1 VVDDERSVLLGR
13 DGRVLLTYLAGTDDG
28 RPAAFDALPG
38 PGADPDEVAD
48 AVTRRLT
55 GHVVGA
61 TEDLGDRLAARG
73 ARVRRRFR
81 RMRRPLDTDPP
92 PPDWAA
98 ADLGAGRRVVPVDAG
113 LDPRAVLPAWFAA
126 YSRPGH
132 PDAYAGTAEEAFAER
147 LVPLLDGTEGP
158 ILPWSRLVVDG
169 DGRVL
174 AGVLGIDV
182 PPQGDTI
189 GEVFRDPAPD
199 AAGLGAALLRR
210 VAAVAAGDGVPAL
223 HLAVTDGNPAAHVYE
238 RLGFRSTGRYV
249 TVVTNQP

>member
-13 DGRVLLTYLAGTDDG
+13 DGRVLLTYLAGADDG
-28 RPAAFDALPG
+28 RPAAFDARPE

-48 AVTRRLT
+48 AVARGLT

-92 PPDWAA
+92 PPGWAD
-98 ADLGAGRRVVPVDAG
+98 ADLGTGRRAVPVG
-113 LDPRAVLPAWFAA
+113 GVEPRAILPAWFAA

-132 PDAYAGTAEEAFAER
+132 PDAYPGTDDEAYAER
-147 LVPLLDGTEGP
+147 LLPLLEGAEGP

-182 PPQGDTI
+182 PPHGDTI
-189 GEVFRDPAPD
+189 GEVFRDPAPA

-223 HLAVTDGNPAAHVYE
+223 HLAVTDGNPAAQVYE
-238 RLGFRSTGRYV
+238 RLGFRSIGRYV
-249 TVVTNQP
+249 TVVTNRP